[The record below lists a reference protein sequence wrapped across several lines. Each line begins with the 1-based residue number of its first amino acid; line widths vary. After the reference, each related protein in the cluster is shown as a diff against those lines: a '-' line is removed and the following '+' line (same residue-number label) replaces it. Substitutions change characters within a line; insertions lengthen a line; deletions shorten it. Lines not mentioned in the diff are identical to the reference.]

1 MKMFGT
7 LCLLA
12 AAVGVLPA
20 TSHAEEWPSHNVR
33 VIVPYA
39 PGGSTDVMARQ
50 ISLQLTAAL
59 GKQVFVENRSGAN
72 GTLATEFVARSQPD
86 GYTILVAP
94 NDIVLNQYIYKTNY
108 NVLKDFEPVIQLSR
122 QPVIVAVHPSL
133 GVKSVADLVALGKR
147 QSPLNFAT
155 GSGAGSTQ
163 SIAMTWLAKI
173 AGIKVQQVPYRGG
186 GAAIIDL
193 LAGTMK
199 IGSLGSTP
207 VMPYYR
213 SGALRLIAQSTSTR
227 IESLPDVPT
236 FEEAGIKGVVL
247 DQWLAVFVPAK
258 TPKPIVERLNAEI
271 NKALASPAFKAN
283 LLKFG
288 IDPAGG
294 TSDAFRRRVVD
305 DNEKYQHLIKEF
317 DVKVQ

>member
-1 MKMFGT
+1 MKMLGT

-12 AAVGVLPA
+12 AAVGGLPA
-20 TSHAEEWPSHNVR
+20 TSHAQDWPSHNVR

-50 ISLQLTAAL
+50 ISLQLTATL
-59 GKQVFVENRSGAN
+59 GQQVFVENRSGAN
-72 GTLATEFVARSQPD
+72 GTLATDFVAKSQPD
-86 GYTILVAP
+86 GYTILIAP
-94 NDIVLNQYIYKTNY
+94 NDIVLNQHIYKANY
-108 NVLKDFEPVIQLSR
+108 GVLKDFEPVIQLSR
-122 QPVIVAVHPSL
+122 QPVVVAVHPSL

-147 QSPLNFAT
+147 QSPLSFAT

-163 SIAMTWLAKI
+163 SIAMRWLARK
-173 AGIKVQQVPYRGG
+173 AGFEVQQVPYRGG
-186 GAAIIDL
+186 SAAVVDL

-199 IGSLGSTP
+199 VGSLGSTP

-213 SGALRLIAQSTSTR
+213 SGALLLLAQSTKTR
-227 IESLPDVPT
+227 VASLPEVPT

-247 DQWLAVFVPAK
+247 DQWLGVFVPAK
-258 TPKPIVERLNAEI
+258 TPKPILERLNVEI
-271 NKALASPAFKAN
+271 NKALASSAFKAS

-294 TSDAFRRRVVD
+294 TPEAFRQLIVD
-305 DNEKYQHLIKEF
+305 DDAKYERLVKEF